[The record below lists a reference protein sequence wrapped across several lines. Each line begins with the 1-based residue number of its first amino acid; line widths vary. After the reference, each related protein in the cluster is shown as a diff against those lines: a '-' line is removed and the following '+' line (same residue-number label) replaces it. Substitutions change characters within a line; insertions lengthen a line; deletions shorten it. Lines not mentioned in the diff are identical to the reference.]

1 MSDFQCKFYL
11 LDGAET
17 LECKEGN
24 AEYVIK
30 IADRPFPDSLLSFV
44 YYDAN
49 QWEPRF
55 HEAERSLIKFYQTR
69 DTKCLKPVQE
79 LLDDFKDEHPYF
91 FYLWLD
97 WSNRLKQATPDC
109 KNPTKLLPHK
119 ELAHVPSNLA
129 TMQQQ
134 ILRLFQTVLDASI
147 TDVDFSV
154 RVQAY
159 EQAPSLQ
166 KFDFQPMKIS
176 FEFVEEKQFT
186 EVLYPQG
193 MYDLIDFSLRKCVQ
207 EKIMMRT
214 CKNCGKYFALTVHG
228 STEYCSRVFDSR
240 GRTCKEVGA
249 MRQYLQSH
257 AQDELLKIYR
267 REYKRRFA
275 WIRAGK
281 ISQEAFSAW
290 SKEAQKE
297 KEKCEAGEISQ
308 GEFVQWLKR

>member
-30 IADRPFPDSLLSFV
+30 IAGRPFPDSLLSFV
-44 YYDAN
+44 YYDVN
-49 QWEPRF
+49 QWEDRF
-55 HEAERSLIKFYQTR
+55 HEAERALIKFYQTR
-69 DTKCLKPVQE
+69 DTTCLKPVQK

-97 WSNRLKQATPDC
+97 WSDRLKQAAADC

-134 ILRLFQTVLDASI
+134 ILRLFQTVLDAGI
-147 TDVDFSV
+147 TDIDFSV

-176 FEFVEEKQFT
+176 FEFVCEKQLT
-186 EVLYPQG
+186 EVLYPQ
-193 MYDLIDFSLRKCVQ
+193 
-207 EKIMMRT
+207 
-214 CKNCGKYFALTVHG
+214 
-228 STEYCSRVFDSR
+228 
-240 GRTCKEVGA
+240 
-249 MRQYLQSH
+249 
-257 AQDELLKIYR
+257 R
-267 REYKRRFA
+267 RIFT
-275 WIRAGK
+275 
-281 ISQEAFSAW
+281 
-290 SKEAQKE
+290 SKSVNPK
-297 KEKCEAGEISQ
+297 
-308 GEFVQWLKR
+308 

>member
-30 IADRPFPDSLLSFV
+30 LADRPFPDSLLSFV
-44 YYDAN
+44 YYDIN
-49 QWEPRF
+49 SWEPRF
-55 HEAERSLIKFYQTR
+55 HEADRALMEFYQSR
-69 DTKCLKPVQE
+69 DAKCLKPVQK

-109 KNPTKLLPHK
+109 KNPSKLLPHK
-119 ELAHVPSNLA
+119 ELSHIPANLDA
-129 TMQQQ
+129 MQRK
-134 ILRLFQTVLDASI
+134 ILFLFQTVLNAELKDI
-147 TDVDFSV
+147 DFSA
-154 RVQAY
+154 RVHEY
-159 EQAPSLQ
+159 EKASRLNR
-166 KFDFQPMKIS
+166 FDFQPMQIS
-176 FEFVEEKQFT
+176 YEPVGGVSFT
-186 EVLYPQG
+186 DVLYPKNI
-193 MYDLIDFSLRKCVQ
+193 YDVIDFSLRECVRRNI
-207 EKIMMRT
+207 IMRR

-228 STEYCSRVFDSR
+228 STEYCGRVFDSR

-249 MRQYLQSH
+249 MRQYAQVH
-257 AQDELLKIYR
+257 ASDELLKIYR

-281 ISQEAFSAW
+281 ISQEAFAVW
-290 SKEAQKE
+290 SKEMQQE
-297 KEKCEAGEISQ
+297 KEKCDKGEITVE
-308 GEFVQWLKR
+308 EFTQRLKR